1 MARRDNPGAAKPGG
15 GIVSARCEFS
25 DLDPVACAHCRGG
38 DPFPD
43 VRRRTTSPSSRLLP
57 ARFHGRCGDRVT
69 FNGTADAVWYRRQNG
84 ITRACIGTLGL
95 WSHYLPRHLNLDDP
109 HDILT
114 ADLDGRYGGDCHG
127 RWDGQRYWGAQEP
140 AVIEQHLAL
149 LRPMLTNY
157 PNIPAGYDGWWRF

>member
-57 ARFHGRCGDRVT
+57 ARFHGRCGDCGESFT
-69 FNGTADAVWYRRQNG
+69 P
-84 ITRACIGTLGL
+84 GTLIT
-95 WSHYLPRHLNLDDP
+95 P
-109 HDILT
+109 T
-114 ADLDGRYGGDCHG
+114 
-127 RWDGQRYWGAQEP
+127 E
-140 AVIEQHLAL
+140 
-149 LRPMLTNY
+149 
-157 PNIPAGYDGWWRF
+157 DGWIAECCAEEGM